1 MRMPLS
7 LGDRMM
13 KKWRSLARAYSF
25 QWVLGGS
32 LCAYFI
38 SGGLYF
44 LFSRMWELYA
54 LEYGVFHLILAAFV
68 VPVFL
73 VVDRFRFF
81 LLMAIQGIVMF
92 ILLRITPREQWFV
105 LFYPVFALTT
115 ELGLFLSPLEAG
127 LSSIALS
134 TMVFAYVL
142 LFLGGSPFWS
152 AVLFGAMC
160 AYALS
165 LIRMIRYRDKFV
177 ESSNSS
183 LSLREVVANLMRT
196 NMDLQYF
203 AAREGVQ
210 AAKRERLFLTREI
223 HDIVGYSLSNITM
236 LLNAARVADTQERI
250 QSLIESAVAMSEG
263 CLQDTRTILRQLRIP
278 EQEIAKNTNRIKK
291 LVTTFESAT
300 GVAVELHFAGFPDS
314 AGDEVDSTMYRFV
327 QIGLVNS
334 FTHGKAQKVR
344 ILFQG
349 DADCLSVRIWDN
361 GKGIDQNFKMG
372 IGLQGMHERLDAL
385 GGALTF
391 ANCVDGFEIVARI
404 PRPKEQQ

>member
-1 MRMPLS
+1 MPLA
-7 LGDRMM
+7 LGDAI
-13 KKWRSLARAYSF
+13 KKRWRSLAHTYSF
-25 QWVLGGS
+25 QWLVGGS
-32 LCAYFI
+32 LCAYLTA
-38 SGGLYF
+38 GGLYF
-44 LFSRMWELYA
+44 LFSRMWESYA
-54 LEYGVFHLILAAFV
+54 LEFGVFHLVLAAFV

-73 VVDRFRFF
+73 VADRFRFF
-81 LLMAIQGIVMF
+81 LLMALQGIVLF

-105 LFYPVFALTT
+105 LYYPAFALTT
-115 ELGLFLSPLEAG
+115 ELGLFLTPMEAG
-127 LSSIALS
+127 VSSIALS
-134 TMVFAYVL
+134 TLVFAYVL
-142 LFLGGSPFWS
+142 FFLGGSVFWS
-152 AVLFGAMC
+152 AVLFGVLC

-250 QSLIESAVAMSEG
+250 ISLIESAVAMSEG
-263 CLQDTRTILRQLRIP
+263 CLQDTRTILRQLRVP

-300 GVAVELHFAGFPDS
+300 GIEAELHFAGFPDT

-334 FTHGKAQKVR
+334 FTHGKAKKVR

-349 DADCLSVRIWDN
+349 NNDFLCVRIWDN

-372 IGLQGMHERLDAL
+372 IGLQGMRERLDAL
-385 GGALTF
+385 GGALAF
-391 ANCVDGFEIVARI
+391 DNCVDGFEIVASI
-404 PRPKEQQ
+404 PRMEEKP